1 MELILKETI
10 DNLGEEGDIVT
21 VKAGYARNYLLP
33 RQKAVAA
40 TEANRTVLEQQQASI
55 EARKERQKQEAEALA
70 RKLSINDVVIEQR
83 CGEENRLFG
92 SVTNADIAEKLAE
105 MGIEINRKGI
115 LLHEPIKTLGA
126 TVVSVKTGYQMT
138 ADLTVRVVPLRSQE
152 EEQAQEQV
160 AKVEEQ
166 APAQGEEQE
175 V

>member
-33 RQKAVAA
+33 RQKAVVA
-40 TEANRTVLEQQQASI
+40 TEANRAVLEQQKASI

-70 RKLSINDVVIEQR
+70 KKLSANDVVIEQR
-83 CGEENRLFG
+83 SGDEDRLFG

-105 MGIEINRKGI
+105 MGIEVDRKSI
-115 LLHEPIKTLGA
+115 LLHEPIKTLGE

-138 ADLTVRVVPLRSQE
+138 ADLTVKVVPLREQE
-152 EEQAQEQV
+152 EEQAQEQ
-160 AKVEEQ
+160 
-166 APAQGEEQE
+166 APAQEEEQE
-175 V
+175 A